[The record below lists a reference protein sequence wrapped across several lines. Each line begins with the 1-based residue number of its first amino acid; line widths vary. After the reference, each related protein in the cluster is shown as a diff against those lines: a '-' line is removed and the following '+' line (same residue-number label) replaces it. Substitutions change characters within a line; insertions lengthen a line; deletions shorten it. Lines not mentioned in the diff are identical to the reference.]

1 MVRDKRSRSENRLA
15 ILRYLSKRWLTGP
28 KNAFDGPAEHTQPE
42 IARSL
47 GVVRSAVVG
56 TLDELQID
64 GLIVVHSLRTGGN
77 ARRRKVYFITP
88 TGLDTLQEVD
98 GRRP

>member
-15 ILRYLSKRWLTGP
+15 ILRYLSKRWVNGP
-28 KNAFDGPAEHTQPE
+28 KNTFDGPAEHTQPE

-47 GVVRSAVVG
+47 GVVRSAIVG
-56 TLDELQID
+56 TLDELQMD
-64 GLIVVHSLRTGGN
+64 SLIVFHSLRTGGN
-77 ARRRKVYFITP
+77 ARRRKVYFIT
-88 TGLDTLQEVD
+88 TAGLDVLQEVD